1 MQRNW
6 IVAALMFLATVVC
19 NASAAPQDPP
29 NPSVP
34 KPAPPSI
41 ALSPAVIMLKAQP
54 GASSTHELTIT
65 NLTYSRMSFALE
77 ALDVVIRDEKRVFVP
92 AGETEGGIARSAI
105 FDPSTIELN
114 PGQAGQVRVTLT
126 VPEQPTVRA
135 VVALFHGQTAIPGNG
150 SLMVTGSL
158 GTLITYNL
166 SSDVAVAVDKPAV
179 TPQTETSNLT
189 FSEELKNTGTEP
201 VVPHGTLA
209 ILDDQSGKLIGRVD
223 IEPHRL
229 LPGEKFNCAV
239 EYPNSLKSGDY
250 RAMISFEDEGGV
262 RTSAIK
268 FKVQ

>member
-1 MQRNW
+1 MQRKW
-6 IVAALMFLATVVC
+6 TVAALMFLATFLC
-19 NASAAPQDPP
+19 NASGAQQDPL
-29 NPSVP
+29 NPLTL
-34 KPAPPSI
+34 KPEPPSI

-65 NLTYSRMSFALE
+65 NLTYNRLRFVLE
-77 ALDVVIRDEKRVFVP
+77 AFDVVIRDEKRVFVP

-114 PGQAGQVRVTLT
+114 PGEAGQVRVTLT

-135 VVALFHGQTAIPGNG
+135 VVALFHGQSTIKGNG

-166 SSDVAVAVDKPAV
+166 SSNVYVTVDKPKV
-179 TPQTETSNLT
+179 SPETETSNLT
-189 FSEELKNTGTEP
+189 VSQELRNTGTEP
-201 VVPHGTLA
+201 VIPHGTLA

-239 EYPNSLKSGDY
+239 EYPNNLKSGDY

-262 RTSAIK
+262 QTSAIE
-268 FKVQ
+268 FKVP